1 MSTQADA
8 GAPTHLGRHTVLLL
22 AVVCGAAVANI
33 YYAQPLLPVVARAFS
48 VGEGEAGLLVTA
60 SQIGYAV
67 ALAFLVPLGDVLERR
82 RLVSVLLA
90 VTESVGLDPSRAAAI
105 LGSDE
110 YADEVRE
117 RERMYLDAGIHSVPA
132 VIINNRHLISGGQPA
147 HVFAQALRQI
157 AAGE

>member
-67 ALAFLVPLGDVLERR
+67 ALAFLVPIGDVLERR

-90 VTESVGLDPSRAAAI
+90 VTGVLLLGAALLATLARRYDEQAPASLGFRSCWPSCGFAG
-105 LGSDE
+105 LGSS
-110 YADEVRE
+110 R
-117 RERMYLDAGIHSVPA
+117 RPMSRCIPGSP
-132 VIINNRHLISGGQPA
+132 S
-147 HVFAQALRQI
+147 
-157 AAGE
+157 

>member
-1 MSTQADA
+1 MSTQAQA
-8 GAPTHLGRHTVLLL
+8 APTHLGRPTVLLL

-90 VTESVGLDPSRAAAI
+90 VTGVLLLGAAAAPT
-105 LGSDE
+105 LGVLLAAVAIVAVTSAVAQIVVPMAASLASDE
-110 YADEVRE
+110 R
-117 RERMYLDAGIHSVPA
+117 RGSW
-132 VIINNRHLISGGQPA
+132 SG
-147 HVFAQALRQI
+147 R
-157 AAGE
+157 